1 MYGVS
6 VLSVTVTGCRMPVA
20 VEAGVFKHIEIL
32 DISSRGIP
40 ARPGGVRCRDPLRR
54 LARITAR
61 CRFPQSEEAAALVTR
76 SNYRRVFNYFL
87 IFSPR

>member
-32 DISSRGIP
+32 
-40 ARPGGVRCRDPLRR
+40 
-54 LARITAR
+54 
-61 CRFPQSEEAAALVTR
+61 AAAGEYPRGGAVSGAATR
-76 SNYRRVFNYFL
+76 CGGWRG
-87 IFSPR
+87 